1 MNIMPISFMPWI
13 DKLPEV
19 GDKITH
25 ERNRL
30 AERLAIAEKLEKE
43 AAVIR
48 AEVKTDRAAL
58 VGKVAEYWSLGEIE
72 RAANAATQSGPVPL
86 ACVEDEYLRSVLIG
100 LDGGASAL
108 DLLRAFR
115 EACVVRQHNLT
126 STATAQEQRATIQ
139 RVLDW
144 WNFGVYPLL
153 LRLNQ

>member
-1 MNIMPISFMPWI
+1 MPWI
-13 DKLPEV
+13 DQLSEV

-30 AERLAIAEKLEKE
+30 AELLAKAERLEKD
-43 AAVIR
+43 AGAIR
-48 AEVKTDRAAL
+48 AEVKADRAAL
-58 VGKVAEYWSLGEIE
+58 VGKVAEHWSLGEIE
-72 RAANAATQSGPVPL
+72 RAANAATQSLPVAL
-86 ACVEDEYLRSVLIG
+86 ACVEDERLRSVLMA
-100 LDGGASAL
+100 LDGGASAF

-115 EACVVRQHNLT
+115 EAGVIRQHNLL

-153 LRLNQ
+153 VRLDH